1 VKGNEAMSDYS
12 RTPLDSLIANQ
23 QKGYVGL
30 HIEQGVPVLDRDL
43 NLLHD
48 LLSATARSVFTR
60 YIGNGIPAG
69 ADGFAIQALPSP
81 QNSQNFGIA
90 SASGNPGTCLVG
102 GIEVTIPADT
112 TYNAQPGVPPLTTP
126 TPAQPDPR
134 TDIVYLDVSFSEVDG
149 SVDPDLNNGVDVGM
163 ETSVRLKAVWVVRV
177 SEGIPVP
184 AAPVGHVYY
193 PLAQLQRPR
202 NVNTIDAPM
211 ITDLRQRRL
220 TASDL
225 ERRLSLLEKLLLVPA
240 FVSFPSPQFI
250 PRSGVI
256 SQPITLFG
264 NNFDVGSLQVLFG
277 NVPAAIVDAPSPKQV
292 VVKVPPGLTP
302 AGTPA
307 VVKLTVRN
315 DGGSDISD
323 DSFTV
328 EPDPAFAA
336 PGTQFSPIHGT
347 PNTQVTIN
355 GFNFDAGG
363 VQVLFGTIVGTPT
376 GTPTA
381 DQIIVPVPT
390 GVVTGGGTSSD
401 VKITVRTIKG
411 IAISDDTFKAEV
423 TIPAPLFAVSPSPQ
437 FTPRSGVGNQTIT
450 LNGQNFNF
458 PPVTVTF
465 GSTNATVSG
474 APSATQIAVQV
485 PPNMV
490 TAGNTK
496 VVNIT
501 VTTAG
506 GSVVST
512 DNFTVTGP

>member
-1 VKGNEAMSDYS
+1 MSDYS
-12 RTPLDSLIANQ
+12 KSPLDALIANQ
-23 QKGYVGL
+23 LKGYVGL

-48 LLSATARSVFTR
+48 LLSAMARSVFTR

-69 ADGFAIQALPSP
+69 ADGFAIQVLAAP

-90 SASGNPGTCLVG
+90 AASGNPGRCLVG
-102 GIEVTIPADT
+102 GIEITIPTDT

-134 TDIVYLDVSFSEVDG
+134 TDTVYLDVSFSEVDG
-149 SVDPDLNNGVDVGM
+149 SSDPDLNNSLDVGM
-163 ETSVRLKAVWVVRV
+163 ETSVRLKPVWVVLV
-177 SEGIPVP
+177 SEGLPVP
-184 AAPVGHVYY
+184 AAQVGHVYY

-220 TASDL
+220 TASDM
-225 ERRLSLLEKLLLVPA
+225 ERRLSLMEKLLLVPA

-256 SQPITLFG
+256 GQPITVFG

-277 NVPAAIVDAPSPKQV
+277 NVPAAIVGAPSRKQV
-292 VVKVPPGLTP
+292 VVKVPPGLTS

-307 VVKLTVRN
+307 VVKLTVSN
-315 DGGSDISD
+315 EAGSSISD
-323 DSFTV
+323 DRFTV
-328 EPDPAFAA
+328 DPDPVFAA
-336 PGTQFSPIHGT
+336 PGGQFTPVHGT

-363 VQVLFGTIVGTPT
+363 VQLLFGAIAATPT
-376 GTPTA
+376 GPPTA
-381 DQIIVPVPT
+381 NQIIVPVPT
-390 GVVTGGGTSSD
+390 GVVTGGATSAD
-401 VKITVRTIKG
+401 VKITVHTNKG
-411 IAISDDTFKAEV
+411 TVVSDDTFRAEV
-423 TIPAPLFAVSPSPQ
+423 TIPAPVFAVSPAPQ

-458 PPVTVTF
+458 PPVTVAF
-465 GSTNATVSG
+465 GSTNAVISG

-485 PPNMV
+485 PPSMV